1 MPPTAGI
8 VARPARENLLRALG
22 RRYRRGA
29 HAVKAR
35 IFVGGYRPEQEHQF
49 EQQSLAR
56 LRRLAPALGVTGV
69 VGTAL
74 SIGARS
80 LLPDAQH
87 TELRLM
93 LLPML
98 LLMTIAIF
106 TAQSVRGYGTAAA
119 ACAAT
124 LTFGALLGAQGMAS
138 PLMYFLPGLLI
149 VVMATSFFWINFTQL
164 AAGLLVCNL
173 FLVPFAVQGLTRA
186 EWIYGGVHVL
196 LSIAGASVG
205 HLMMQDYR
213 RRAFIQARRLSAMSS
228 TDELTGIHNRRHF
241 LDMGCRIDARMRE
254 SLRPLSVLYLDID
267 HFKSLNDRYGHAA
280 GDQALR
286 SLARTVNQL
295 IRAQDLVGRIGGEE
309 FAVLLPDCPIDDA
322 IESAERLRQALA
334 QIARPDGWLTV
345 SIGVAQ
351 RLESEDLSS
360 TLHRAD
366 LAMLTAKQAGRNA
379 VKVSPLAA

>member
-1 MPPTAGI
+1 MPSTAAS
-8 VARPARENLLRALG
+8 VVRRAPDNLLRAAG

-69 VGTAL
+69 VGSAL
-74 SIGARS
+74 GIGARAW
-80 LLPDAQH
+80 LPDAQYG
-87 TELRLM
+87 ELRLL
-93 LLPML
+93 LLPVL
-98 LLMTIAIF
+98 LLLTIAIF
-106 TAQSVRGYGTAAA
+106 TAQSVRGYGIACA
-119 ACAAT
+119 ACAAL
-124 LTFGALLGAQGMAS
+124 LTFGALLGAQGMEQ
-138 PLMYFLPGLLI
+138 PLLHFLPGLLI
-149 VVMATSFFWINFTQL
+149 VVMSTSFFWINFTQL

-173 FLVPFAVQGLTRA
+173 FLVPFVLQGLSRI
-186 EWIYGGVHVL
+186 EWIYGGLHVL
-196 LSIAGASVG
+196 LSIAAASVG

-213 RRAFIQARRLSAMSS
+213 RRAFIQARRLAAMSS

-241 LDMGCRIDARMRE
+241 LDMGFRIDARMRE

-267 HFKSLNDRYGHAA
+267 HFKLLNDRYGHAA

-286 SLARTVNQL
+286 SLARTVNRL
-295 IRAQDLVGRIGGEE
+295 IRAQDLVGRLGGEE

-351 RLESEDLSS
+351 RLESEDLAN

-366 LAMLTAKQAGRNA
+366 LAMLSAKEAGRNA
-379 VKVSPLAA
+379 VKVSLLPA

>member
-1 MPPTAGI
+1 M
-8 VARPARENLLRALG
+8 ARPVRENLLRALG

-29 HAVKAR
+29 HAAKAR

-69 VGTAL
+69 VGSAL
-74 SIGARS
+74 SIGARA

-87 TELRLM
+87 AELRLL

-106 TAQSVRGYGTAAA
+106 TAQSVRGYGAASA

-124 LTFGALLGAQGMAS
+124 LTFGALLGAQGMDQA
-138 PLMYFLPGLLI
+138 LMHFLPGLVI

-164 AAGLLVCNL
+164 ALGLVVCNL
-173 FLVPFAVQGLTRA
+173 FLVPFVVHGLSRA

-196 LSIAGASVG
+196 LSIAGAAVG

-241 LDMGCRIDARMRE
+241 LDMGFRIDARMRE

-322 IESAERLRQALA
+322 IESAERLRQALSR
-334 QIARPDGWLTV
+334 IARPDGWLTV

-351 RLESEDLSS
+351 RLESEDLAS

-366 LAMLTAKQAGRNA
+366 MAMLTAKQAGRNA
-379 VKVSPLAA
+379 VKVSLLAA